1 MSPSTLSA
9 VTATVHPDRYS
20 TTGVADRK
28 AGVVV
33 HTSESN
39 DDSYPTL
46 VALLARPGDR
56 PLGNTGRK
64 YGSAY
69 HALTLNSGNLFDQVL
84 EANAGPYAAPPLN
97 KTWWHICMPARVRQT
112 RGDWLDPASLA
123 GIRGVAA
130 FIVAKHHRD
139 GFPLRRLTV
148 AELAAGGEGYVDHWT
163 VSRAFGETDHT
174 DVGANFPWDVLES
187 EIAAQLERTTVPAP
201 PPFPPP
207 TIPPTNGDDLMFSQ
221 LVTYRGATF
230 AVYENGYKVWIPNPP
245 ALEMFRGLRNLG
257 GRPTPEQ
264 VLADGDPQSVAVMHA
279 TGPLVGPIPAGRDAW
294 GA

>member
-1 MSPSTLSA
+1 MT
-9 VTATVHPDRYS
+9 TVHRDRYS

-33 HTSESN
+33 HTSES
-39 DDSYPTL
+39 DDTTYGAL
-46 VALLARPGDR
+46 LALLARPGER

-69 HALTLNSGNLFDQVL
+69 HAITLNHDNLYDQVL
-84 EANAGPYAAPPLN
+84 EATAGPYAAPPLN

-112 RGDWLDPASLA
+112 RAEWLDTASLA

-130 FIVAKHHRD
+130 FIVAKHRRD

-187 EIAAQLERTTVPAP
+187 LIAEQLGQTPPPAP
-201 PPFPPP
+201 PPLPVFPPP
-207 TIPPTNGDDLMFSQ
+207 TIPNGDDLMFSQ
-221 LVTYRGATF
+221 LVTYRGAVF
-230 AVYENGYKVWIPNPP
+230 AVYENGYKVWIPHPP

-257 GRPTPEQ
+257 GLQTPEQ
-264 VLADGDPQSVAVMHA
+264 VLTDADPQSVAIMHA
-279 TGPLVGPIPAGRDAW
+279 TGPILGPIPAGRDAW